1 MKKSFEELI
10 SLDTVLV
17 IAIALTLGMLIGI
30 FYHSQYSIGI
40 RTFIHDVY
48 VKTHPNI
55 EKDSKTLIMDRVTND
70 TPNLPEK
77 DIFEQPQKKENGFI
91 LFIKKVFVKKQDKPQ
106 TINDFIL
113 N

>member
-1 MKKSFEELI
+1 MKKSLEELI

-17 IAIALTLGMLIGI
+17 IAVALMLGMLIGI
-30 FYHSQYSIGI
+30 FYHSPYSVGL
-40 RTFIHDVY
+40 RTLIHNIY
-48 VKTHPNI
+48 LKTHPNI
-55 EKDSKTLIMDRVTND
+55 EKDSKTLIMDRVTKD
-70 TPNLPEK
+70 TPNLPQK
-77 DIFEQPQKKENGFI
+77 NIFEQPQKKENGFI